1 MERLVLGAR
10 DAISV
15 LGCVEADSCKRIVN
29 TKYSFESSWRD
40 LQYLQTFAPC
50 ESSLKR
56 FAPLRI
62 QILSSIQMYS
72 VKCLQTFSH
81 VCSFIFK
88 SSLSFCNCPTIVVQN
103 SPILMFF
110 RNFSNGHG
118 KEFKISKSPQL
129 FSNFLRFRNENC
141 WIFRKLFSKSQK

>member
-1 MERLVLGAR
+1 MV
-10 DAISV
+10 
-15 LGCVEADSCKRIVN
+15 
-29 TKYSFESSWRD
+29 ESSWRD
-40 LQYLQTFAPC
+40 LQDLQTFAPC

-103 SPILMFF
+103 SPILMFPEFQQWSRKRIQNIKITSLLLKFPAISQQKLLNFSENSF
-110 RNFSNGHG
+110 RNLEF
-118 KEFKISKSPQL
+118 FKI
-129 FSNFLRFRNENC
+129 F
-141 WIFRKLFSKSQK
+141 IFKRVVFES